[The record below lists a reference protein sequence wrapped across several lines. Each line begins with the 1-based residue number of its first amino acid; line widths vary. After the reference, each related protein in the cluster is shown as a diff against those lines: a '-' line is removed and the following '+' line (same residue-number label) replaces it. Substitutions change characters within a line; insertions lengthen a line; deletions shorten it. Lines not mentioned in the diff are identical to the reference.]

1 MEDVATCEYLD
12 LLALL
17 GPALVT
23 GERIVFKHLFIS
35 DLLHPAGLYDV
46 IV

>member
-1 MEDVATCEYLD
+1 MEDVAACEYLD
-12 LLALL
+12 LLTLL